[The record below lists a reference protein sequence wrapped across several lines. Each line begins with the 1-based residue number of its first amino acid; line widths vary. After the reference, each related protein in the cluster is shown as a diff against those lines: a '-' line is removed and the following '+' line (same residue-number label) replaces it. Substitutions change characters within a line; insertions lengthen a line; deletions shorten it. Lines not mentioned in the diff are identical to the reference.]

1 MHRPEAP
8 GAYVSAAV
16 RVFAARFAALIILY
30 HIPKKNGRAK

>member
-1 MHRPEAP
+1 MHQPEAP

-16 RVFAARFAALIILY
+16 RVSAARFAALIILY